1 MKVTLIQLMG
11 SGTMTSLPAMTP
23 EMLAAVGARYS
34 RDGEG
39 LESIMARVAGMQE
52 QQAIDSIFKMVDYGH
67 QSIADM
73 VPVAMFMDRVSMYL
87 TMLMWKWCPTASG
100 QEMSTRY
107 VEVKVEN
114 TVLDRLD
121 MRGYELGY
129 GVIANQFSTYQVVKK
144 IWDRVAELAPEM
156 MNLPKSVLE
165 GTDEKT
171 VKQRDRMRRN
181 FSFDRS
187 RHHIPLGAYTN
198 FMMLMPARGWVQV
211 IQKLLSYPLMEAN
224 ELGKQLRDRL
234 QLVAPR
240 LVKHATARAVV
251 ADIIESDLLND
262 RSHLFSNSEDDSPY
276 VLADTEPFLVT
287 EWGLVRRADVIQAME
302 HHRDRYD
309 GFGEE
314 LCRVATRFGWRALP
328 IAEIRD
334 FNRHRTGHKT
344 FSMIPVGAYFADD
357 EIDRIPETSKEL
369 VELKLQLR
377 FAAKCSGAE
386 IAKTVKEGTHRW
398 DYPYLL
404 PMGAQCSYEH
414 LTTANHFLYQC
425 QLRTGVGAHPYYAA
439 QMRKVLELWYREFP
453 ESREFVKPGTAE
465 PE

>member
-1 MKVTLIQLMG
+1 MQVTLVRIKGAEAMREC
-11 SGTMTSLPAMTP
+11 PEMTP

-39 LESIMARVAGMQE
+39 LKSIMDRVAGLPESM
-52 QQAIDSIFKMVDYGH
+52 AIDSIFKMVDYGH

-73 VPVAMFMDRVSMYL
+73 VPVAMFIDRVSMYL

-107 VEVKVEN
+107 VEVKVAD
-114 TVLDRLD
+114 TILDRIEV
-121 MRGYELGY
+121 RGKVAMYDAIDDLFKNY
-129 GVIANQFSTYQVVKK
+129 ATAKRLWDQV
-144 IWDRVAELAPEM
+144 AGLAPEM
-156 MNLPKSVLE
+156 MNLPKQVLE

-171 VKQRDRMRRN
+171 VKQRVRMQRN

-211 IQKLLSYPLMEAN
+211 IQRLMSYPMPEAE
-224 ELGKQLRDRL
+224 ELGLMLRDKL

-240 LVKHATARAVV
+240 LVRHARPMAAIQ
-251 ADIIESDLLND
+251 DILLSDL
-262 RSHLFSNSEDDSPY
+262 EDDREHLARNAEDASPY
-276 VLADTEPFLVT
+276 TLQDTEPFLIT
-287 EWGLVRRADVIQAME
+287 EWGLIPKRHIVRAME
-302 HHRDRYD
+302 NHRDRYD
-309 GFGEE
+309 GFGDD
-314 LCRVATRFGWRALP
+314 LCRVSTRFGWRALP

-334 FNRHRTGHKT
+334 FNRHRTGHKS
-344 FSMIPVGAYFADD
+344 FQMIPIGAYFADD
-357 EIDRIPETSKEL
+357 EIQKIPETSNALVDIKKEL
-369 VELKLQLR
+369 ITCAER
-377 FAAKCSGAE
+377 SAGHIAAA
-386 IAKTVKEGTHRW
+386 VKQGLTDW
-398 DYPYLL
+398 TYPYML